1 MRLLPVSA
9 GLLGERR
16 VTKAEAAEVFATV
29 SWPGVN
35 RGDRVANL
43 ALFAFAATAW
53 AALGL
58 LFVNHFPSEGPPA
71 VLAGALL
78 LGAALA
84 LTLAPLLWLAQF
96 VRSKR
101 IAYRGDWW
109 RAARRAGL
117 AGLVATLFVLMRGQG
132 AFSVPL
138 ALFIVAMAVLVEL
151 TLSLRG

>member
-1 MRLLPVSA
+1 MSSRRYR
-9 GLLGERR
+9 GLQ
-16 VTKAEAAEVFATV
+16 
-29 SWPGVN
+29 VN

-43 ALFAFAATAW
+43 ALFAFAGSAW
-53 AALGL
+53 AALGY
-58 LFVNHFPSEGPPA
+58 LFVNHYPSEGPPA
-71 VLAGALL
+71 LLAGALL
-78 LGAALA
+78 LGGAVA
-84 LTLAPLLWLAQF
+84 LTLAPLFWLAKF
-96 VRSKR
+96 VRSNR

-109 RAARRAGL
+109 RATRRAAL